1 LKAGGEWL
9 VSNLHV
15 LADGWRLAAASR
27 ERIANSAEEY
37 KMHNTNLQWA
47 LWAIAMVVFFVL
59 TLTGHTILLGLTITA
74 VAVFWYSVV
83 PKVRSRRQ

>member
-1 LKAGGEWL
+1 
-9 VSNLHV
+9 
-15 LADGWRLAAASR
+15 
-27 ERIANSAEEY
+27 
-37 KMHNTNLQWA
+37 MHNTNLQWA